1 MKGPINVRTLFD
13 GLIST
18 GAFRFFHIFVLLV
31 PSFYSNFENSFPFVT
46 RLCRF
51 CPFSPRDDLIVVSSP
66 PVVTVATA
74 TAHQQSQVQI
84 GLSSVELDW
93 QESHKM
99 PLAVRRARDV
109 ALA

>member
-1 MKGPINVRTLFD
+1 MVLSRQGIQVF
-13 GLIST
+13 
-18 GAFRFFHIFVLLV
+18 FFHIFVLLV
-31 PSFYSNFENSFPFVT
+31 PSFYSNFKNSFPFVT

-51 CPFSPRDDLIVVSSP
+51 CPFSPSERGDDLIVVSSP

-74 TAHQQSQVQI
+74 TPIMGPHRII
-84 GLSSVELDW
+84 GLSLLAW
-93 QESHKM
+93 QESLQM